1 MEPQKKSL
9 SVIFREEPD
18 CGWGS
23 RGNPCFWEYLEERA
37 KNKELSVTGDELE
50 HWIKEEH
57 LVLTGKEMTMESD
70 VFVKAFDHGG
80 MSSGR
85 VTGEWWLL
93 TGIPLLK
100 ERLNSEK

>member
-1 MEPQKKSL
+1 METNKRSL
-9 SVIFREEPD
+9 SDIFQEEPNR
-18 CGWGS
+18 GWGA

-37 KNKELSVTGDELE
+37 KKKEIPMTTDELE

-57 LVLTGKEMTMESD
+57 LKLTGTEMTMKSD

-85 VTGEWWLL
+85 VTGDWWLEI
-93 TGIPLLK
+93 GIPLLM
-100 ERLNSEK
+100 ERLNS